1 MILHIGLMLKLPSL
15 CREVG
20 MHIAIIYAIHQVVLN
35 ILLTVI
41 IKALRWLPQLMNG
54 DVLGTWLFHSTS
66 ISGASEYCKSG
77 QTFSGA
83 CVGI

>member
-1 MILHIGLMLKLPSL
+1 MIVHIGLMLKLPSS

-35 ILLTVI
+35 ILTATI
-41 IKALRWLPQLMNG
+41 EALRWLPQLMNG

-77 QTFSGA
+77 QTFPGA
-83 CVGI
+83 RVGI